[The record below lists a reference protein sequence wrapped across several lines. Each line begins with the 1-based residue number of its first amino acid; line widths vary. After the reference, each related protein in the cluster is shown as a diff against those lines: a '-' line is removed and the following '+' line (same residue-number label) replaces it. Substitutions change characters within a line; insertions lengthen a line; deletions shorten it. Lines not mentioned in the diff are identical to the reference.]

1 MNSRKEI
8 EEYLYYCQYQKQLD
22 EKTIRAYKADLIH
35 FIDYMEV
42 KGTIDR
48 ENINAYLVKLHN
60 LYKQKSV
67 KRKVASIKAFYN
79 YLEEEQRIALE
90 EGRISEE
97 NQKKDIN
104 PLRFVKTKF
113 KEEIVLPK
121 SIPSKVIERMLC
133 YLYSVKSCECISAW
147 NEKLILRDI
156 AVIETLF
163 ATGMRISEL
172 CSLKDEMFDL
182 HEGILC
188 IRGKGGKERFLHI
201 ANEDVLRTLERYRA
215 KYRTDIKRH
224 GYFFVNRYGDR
235 LSDQSARRMIHKH
248 TKEAEIT
255 MNITPHMFRHAF
267 ATLLLEEDVDIRYIQ
282 KMLGHASIV
291 TTQIYTYVTSKKQ
304 QEILRVKHPRNQ
316 MLVEN
321 EKITQFCI
329 E

>member
-1 MNSRKEI
+1 MNPNKEI
-8 EEYLYYCQYQKQLD
+8 ENYLFYCQYQKQLD
-22 EKTIRAYKADLIH
+22 EKTVQAYKAGLKQ
-35 FIDYMEV
+35 FTDYMEA
-42 KGTIDR
+42 KGKIDR
-48 ENINAYLVKLHN
+48 ESINAYLVELHGK
-60 LYKQKSV
+60 YKQKSV
-67 KRKVASIKAFYN
+67 KRKIASIKAFYN

-97 NQKKDIN
+97 AQKKDIN

-121 SIPSKVIERMLC
+121 TIPPNIIEILLR
-133 YLYSVKSCECISAW
+133 YLYSVKSCESISAW
-147 NEKLILRDI
+147 NDALILRDI

-182 HEGILC
+182 NEGILC
-188 IRGKGGKERFLHI
+188 IRGKGGKERFLQVV
-201 ANEDVLRTLERYRA
+201 NKDVIMILK
-215 KYRTDIKRH
+215 KYREKYKKDICRH

-248 TKEAEIT
+248 TKEAEIS

-282 KMLGHASIV
+282 KMLGHASIM
-291 TTQIYTYVTSKKQ
+291 TTQIYTYVTSRKQ
-304 QEILRVKHPRNQ
+304 QEILRTKHPRNK
-316 MLVEN
+316 MVVN
-321 EKITQFCI
+321 DSNK
-329 E
+329 